1 MYKYLIS
8 VIIPTRNR
16 QRYAEAAA
24 RQILSLHQ
32 DIQVIVQDNS
42 DDNMLE
48 ESFADLRDNKYFIYN
63 HIDER
68 ISFVDNYELAVSF
81 AEGEYFIALGD
92 DDGLLSNITECVNW
106 MKKQKI
112 DAIKP
117 SVKSSY
123 TWPDPDS
130 DVLAKREG
138 VFSTKTFS
146 GKIRFFDTRTTVID
160 LLKHGGMDYLVYPL
174 AGTYHRIVR
183 MDLLNE
189 VKQKTGRYYSG
200 LTPDMY
206 SAISLSLLPNIRFA
220 EIDYPISLPGVC
232 PTSASAKSAK
242 GEHCGKL
249 ETAPHFIGLKEPY
262 IWDERIPKFY
272 SVETIWGE
280 TLLKAIVAMKEEGLI
295 DEYYKE
301 DYLLYYLYKNNQNV
315 RNDIESLLGKD
326 RINSLNIVA
335 KKEKGKVIKFF
346 TRGINYILRRIPGN
360 SVVVARCKGISEATS
375 EVNKMIKS
383 PIMRYKWHRLV
394 RKSSRI
400 TGIGIKK

>member
-24 RQILSLHQ
+24 RQILSLNQ

-42 DDNMLE
+42 DDNSLE
-48 ESFADLRDNKYFIYN
+48 RNLADLHDNNHFVYN

-68 ISFVDNYELAVSF
+68 IAFVDNYEIAASY
-81 AEGEYFIALGD
+81 AEGEFFIALGD
-92 DDGLLSNITECVNW
+92 DDGLLSNISECVHW
-106 MKKQKI
+106 MKDNKI

-130 DVLAKREG
+130 EISAKREG

-146 GKIRFFDTRTTVID
+146 GRIRFFDTKEVVID
-160 LLKHGGMDYLVYPL
+160 LLKHGGMDYLAYPL

-183 MDLLNE
+183 MDKLKE
-189 VKQKTGRYYSG
+189 VKQITGCYYGG

-206 SAISLSLLPNIRFA
+206 SAICLSLLPNIRFA

-232 PTSASAKSAK
+232 PTSASAKSAR

-249 ETAPHFIGLKEPY
+249 ETAPHFIGLKKPY
-262 IWDERIPKFY
+262 IWDERIPRFY

-280 TLLKAIVAMKEEGLI
+280 TLLKAVTAMKKDELI
-295 DEYYKE
+295 EKYYNE
-301 DYLLYYLYKNNQNV
+301 DYLLYYLYRNNQNV
-315 RNDIESLLGKD
+315 KEDIESLIGID
-326 RINSLNIVA
+326 RLNSLKVVA
-335 KKEKGKVIKFF
+335 KKEKGTIEKFF
-346 TRGINYILRRIPGN
+346 TRGRDYILRRIPGN
-360 SVVVARCKGISEATS
+360 SVVIAKCENISEATS
-375 EVNKMIKS
+375 AVNKVIMS
-383 PIMRYKWHRLV
+383 PIMRYKWRKMM
-394 RKSSRI
+394 RKS
-400 TGIGIKK
+400 KKL

>member
-1 MYKYLIS
+1 MYKYLIT

-16 QRYAEAAA
+16 QQYAEAAA

-42 DDNMLE
+42 DDNSLKD
-48 ESFADLRDNKYFIYN
+48 SFTDLMNNDHFLYN

-68 ISFVDNYELAVSF
+68 IAFVDNYETAVSY

-92 DDGLLSNITECVNW
+92 DDGLLSNITDCVNW
-106 MKKQKI
+106 MKEQKI

-123 TWPDPDS
+123 TWPDPYS
-130 DVLAKREG
+130 DILAKREG

-146 GKIRFFDTRTTVID
+146 GKIQFFDTRAVVID

-183 MDLLNE
+183 MDMLNE
-189 VKQKTGRYYSG
+189 IKRITGRYYAG

-206 SAISLSLLPNIRFA
+206 SAICLSLLPNIRFA

-232 PTSASAKSAK
+232 PISASAKSAK

-262 IWDERIPKFY
+262 NWDERIPQFY

-280 TLLKAIVAMKEEGLI
+280 TLLKAVVAMGEEELI
-295 DEYYKE
+295 KKYYNE

-315 RNDIESLLGKD
+315 KDDIEALLGKD
-326 RINSLNIVA
+326 RINSLKVVV
-335 KKEKGKVIKFF
+335 KKEKGKIGKLLI
-346 TRGINYILRRIPGN
+346 RGKDYILRRIPGN
-360 SVVVARCKGISEATS
+360 SVVVAKCKNIAEATS
-375 EVNKMIKS
+375 EVNKMIMS
-383 PIMRYKWHRLV
+383 PIMRYKW
-394 RKSSRI
+394 RKMVYKS
-400 TGIGIKK
+400 KKSM

>member
-1 MYKYLIS
+1 MYKYLIT

-16 QRYAEAAA
+16 QKYAEAAA
-24 RQILSLHQ
+24 RQILSLRQ

-42 DDNMLE
+42 DNNSLE
-48 ESFADLRDNKYFIYN
+48 KSFADLKDNNYFVYH

-68 ISFVDNYELAVSF
+68 VAFVDNYEAAVSY

-106 MKKQKI
+106 MKENNI

-123 TWPDPDS
+123 TWPDQDS
-130 DVLAKREG
+130 KILAKREG
-138 VFSTKTFS
+138 IFSTKTFS
-146 GKIRFFDTRTTVID
+146 GKINFFDTRAMVVD
-160 LLKHGGMDYLVYPL
+160 LLKHGGMDYLIYPL

-183 MDLLNE
+183 MDLLKE
-189 VKQKTGRYYSG
+189 VKRITGCYYGG

-206 SAISLSLLPNIRFA
+206 SAICLSLLPNIRFA
-220 EIDYPISLPGVC
+220 EIDYPVSLPGVC
-232 PTSASAKSAK
+232 PTSASAKSVK

-280 TLLKAIVAMKEEGLI
+280 TLLKAIVAMKEEELI
-295 DEYYKE
+295 EKYYNE
-301 DYLLYYLYKNNQNV
+301 DYLLYYLYKNNPNV
-315 RNDIESLLGKD
+315 KDDIESLVGID
-326 RINSLNIVA
+326 RLNSLKVSV
-335 KKEKGKVIKFF
+335 KKEKGKISKFL
-346 TRGINYILRRIPGN
+346 TRGKDYILRRIPGN
-360 SVVVARCKGISEATS
+360 SVVVAKCSNISEAVT
-375 EVNKMIKS
+375 EVNKIIMS
-383 PIMRYKWHRLV
+383 PIMRYKWRRMV
-394 RKSSRI
+394 QRTKRW
-400 TGIGIKK
+400 KYNV